1 MKKGKKKKNG
11 KKKKKEIRKKEI
23 RRKVTKKKKAKKKK
37 KDKKKKNEKKKNAET
52 ESEIVG
58 REANPDLDEESA
70 GDLEEKKVEVK
81 APQEKGSGKEKAT
94 SPEPEEN

>member
-11 KKKKKEIRKKEI
+11 KKKKKEIRKKE
-23 RRKVTKKKKAKKKK
+23 TKKKKTKKKK
-37 KDKKKKNEKKKNAET
+37 KDKKKKNEKKRNAET
-52 ESEIVG
+52 ESEIVV

-70 GDLEEKKVEVK
+70 EDLEQKKDEVK
-81 APQEKGSGKEKAT
+81 APQKKGSGKEKAT

>member
-11 KKKKKEIRKKEI
+11 KKKKKEIRKKE
-23 RRKVTKKKKAKKKK
+23 TKKKKTKKKK
-37 KDKKKKNEKKKNAET
+37 NDKKKKNENKRKAET
-52 ESEIVG
+52 ESEIVERKG
-58 REANPDLDEESA
+58 IQNLAGESA

-94 SPEPEEN
+94 SPEPEDN